1 MTPSIY
7 SLFVL
12 GAFLTCVFTPVV
24 RHLALKRGFVD
35 CPQRARKVHQHP
47 IPRLGGAAVLGSY
60 LVILLIGGLTVPSL
74 QATLWGENPVAGVI
88 VLGALVIFGIG
99 VLDDLSRLSPRVKLL
114 GEFLTV
120 GAVVWFA
127 DLSFSTVEVIGIGSI
142 SFPNWFGFG
151 LACLWIAGMANAV
164 NLIDGLDG
172 LASGITLL
180 GLIAIS
186 VVGFLLPIPDV
197 TWLST
202 LLIGCLLGFLVYNSR
217 PASIFL
223 GDCGSLTLGYLAGCL
238 CLLASASPAENGV
251 VAEGKIN
258 GIFPLLAFALPITDC
273 IFAIV
278 RRILRGRSP
287 FSPDMEHFHHRLMA
301 KGLSHGKAVLAMW
314 AAAFTCSF
322 VSVAAA
328 LGKGDQLTALFVFFG
343 FGGFILLRYL
353 GYFRFEFFG
362 QGFSSLLENRKSA
375 RTAEQAVKNAE
386 EMLSQMNSI
395 EEIPEA
401 FGKAAEGMQFQEV
414 SLVFFE
420 EGHGRLGIKGE
431 ANTSTTRKSINW
443 KDPKQSGFY
452 SRDKEFVTDFGING
466 RNFAYGSI
474 RYTYMDGRIGLDVQE
489 EILLERIHD
498 ALASMAARV
507 SKNIEGITSVEEIT
521 SD

>member
-12 GAFLTCVFTPVV
+12 GAFLACIFTPII
-24 RHLALKRGFVD
+24 RHLALRGGFVD
-35 CPQRARKVHQHP
+35 CPQRARKVHQHA

-60 LVILLIGGLTVPSL
+60 LLVLLIGGFTVPFL
-74 QATLWGENPVAGVI
+74 EVALWGENPVAGI
-88 VLGALVIFGIG
+88 IILGSLVIFGIG

-120 GAVVWFA
+120 GVVVWFA
-127 DLSFSTVEVIGIGSI
+127 DLSFSTMEVIGIGSI
-142 SFPNWFGFG
+142 SFPYWVGFG
-151 LACLWIAGMANAV
+151 LACLWITGLANAV

-180 GLIAIS
+180 GLLAVS
-186 VVGFLLPIPDV
+186 VVGFLLPIPHI

-238 CLLASASPAENGV
+238 CLMGSVS
-251 VAEGKIN
+251 AEGTIN
-258 GIFPLLAFALPITDC
+258 AIFPFLAFALPVMDC
-273 IFAIV
+273 TFSIV
-278 RRILRGRSP
+278 RRLLRRRSP

-322 VSVAAA
+322 VAVAAA

-343 FGGFILLRYL
+343 LGGFILLRYI

-362 QGFSSLLENRKSA
+362 EGLSTLIEDRKSTKSVEIA
-375 RTAEQAVKNAE
+375 IKEAE
-386 EMLSQMNSI
+386 EIVSQAKSLEQL
-395 EEIPEA
+395 EECLNKV
-401 FGKAAEGMQFQEV
+401 GEGMEFQRANISFYMVE
-414 SLVFFE
+414 
-420 EGHGRLGIKGE
+420 GRLGTELKFENPTVGKVVSWR
-431 ANTSTTRKSINW
+431 N
-443 KDPKQSGFY
+443 PKHSGFFN
-452 SRDKEFVTDFGING
+452 REKEFTIEFPISG
-466 RNFAYGSI
+466 RNFAYGKAE
-474 RYTYMDGRIGLDVQE
+474 YVFWDGRSSLSVQDE
-489 EILLERIHD
+489 VLLERVHD
-498 ALASMAARV
+498 SISNLAGKLRKEM
-507 SKNIEGITSVEEIT
+507 NTI
-521 SD
+521 

>member
-1 MTPSIY
+1 
-7 SLFVL
+7 VL
-12 GAFLTCVFTPVV
+12 GAFLTCLFTPVI
-24 RHLALKRGFVD
+24 RHLALRGGFVD
-35 CPQRARKVHQHP
+35 CPQRARKVHQHA

-60 LVILLIGGLTVPSL
+60 LLILLIGGFTVPSL
-74 QATLWGENPVAGVI
+74 EATLWGQNPVAGI
-88 VLGALVIFGIG
+88 IILGSLVIFGIG

-120 GAVVWFA
+120 GVVVWFA
-127 DLSFSTVEVIGIGSI
+127 DLSFSTVEII
-142 SFPNWFGFG
+142 GFG
-151 LACLWIAGMANAV
+151 SLVFPEWVGFALACLWITGMANAV

-172 LASGITLL
+172 LASGITLF
-180 GLIAIS
+180 GLISVS
-186 VVGFLLPIPDV
+186 VVGFLLQIPHI

-238 CLLASASPAENGV
+238 CLMGSVSLDENGV
-251 VAEGKIN
+251 VSAGTIN

-273 IFAIV
+273 VFAIV

-322 VSVAAA
+322 VAVAAA
-328 LGKGDQLTALFVFFG
+328 LGKGSQLTALFVFFG

-362 QGFSSLLENRKSA
+362 QGFSSLLEDRKSA

-395 EEIPEA
+395 EGISEA
-401 FGKAAEGMQFQEV
+401 LGKAAEGMQFQEV
-414 SLVFFE
+414 SLAFFE

-431 ANTSTTRKSINW
+431 ATNSTPRKSIIW
-443 KDPKQSGFY
+443 KDPEQSGFY
-452 SRDKEFVTDFGING
+452 SRDKEFVTEFGING

-474 RYTYMDGRIGLDVQE
+474 RYIYMDGRSSLDVQE

-498 ALASMAARV
+498 ALASLAARV
-507 SKNIEGITSVEEIT
+507 RKKSEEVT

>member
-1 MTPSIY
+1 
-7 SLFVL
+7 
-12 GAFLTCVFTPVV
+12 
-24 RHLALKRGFVD
+24 
-35 CPQRARKVHQHP
+35 
-47 IPRLGGAAVLGSY
+47 LGGAAVLGSY
-60 LVILLIGGLTVPSL
+60 LAILLIGGLTVPSL
-74 QATLWGENPVAGVI
+74 EATLWGENPVAGVI

-127 DLSFSTVEVIGIGSI
+127 DLSFSTVEVIAIGSI

-172 LASGITLL
+172 LAAGITLL

-186 VVGFLLPIPDV
+186 VVGLLLQIPNV

-238 CLLASASPAENGV
+238 CLLASASPTENGV
-251 VAEGKIN
+251 VSEGTIN
-258 GIFPLLAFALPITDC
+258 GIFPFLAFALPITDC

-314 AAAFTCSF
+314 TAAFTCSF
-322 VSVAAA
+322 VAVAAA

-362 QGFSSLLENRKSA
+362 QGFSTLLENRKST
-375 RTAEQAVKNAE
+375 RSAEQAVKEAE
-386 EMLSQMNSI
+386 AMLGQLEDVRAVPDI
-395 EEIPEA
+395 FA
-401 FGKAAEGMQFQEV
+401 KVAEGMQFHEV
-414 SLVFFE
+414 SLDIFE
-420 EGHGRLGIKGE
+420 EEGRLGTKGE
-431 ANTSTTRKSINW
+431 PDSSTLTKRLYW
-443 KDPKQSGFY
+443 KDPEQSGYF
-452 SRDKEFVTDFGING
+452 SRDKEFVVEFGING
-466 RNFAYGSI
+466 RNYAYGTVKY
-474 RYTYMDGRIGLDVQE
+474 RFMDGRSSLKVQE
-489 EILLERIHD
+489 EVLLERIHD
-498 ALASMAARV
+498 AFASMATRIRK
-507 SKNIEGITSVEEIT
+507 SKSTES
-521 SD
+521 

>member
-1 MTPSIY
+1 M
-7 SLFVL
+7 
-12 GAFLTCVFTPVV
+12 
-24 RHLALKRGFVD
+24 
-35 CPQRARKVHQHP
+35 
-47 IPRLGGAAVLGSY
+47 
-60 LVILLIGGLTVPSL
+60 
-74 QATLWGENPVAGVI
+74 I

-127 DLSFSTVEVIGIGSI
+127 DLSFSTVEVIAIGSI
-142 SFPNWFGFG
+142 SFPQWFGFG

-186 VVGFLLPIPDV
+186 VVGFLLQIPDV

-238 CLLASASPAENGV
+238 CLLASSSPAENGV
-251 VAEGKIN
+251 VSEGTIN
-258 GIFPLLAFALPITDC
+258 GIFPFLAFALPITDC

-287 FSPDMEHFHHRLMA
+287 FSPDMEHFHHRLMD

-322 VSVAAA
+322 VAVAAA

-362 QGFSSLLENRKSA
+362 QGFSTLLENRKST
-375 RTAEQAVKNAE
+375 RSAEQAVKDAE
-386 EMLSQMNSI
+386 EMINQMDSL
-395 EEIPEA
+395 ERVSEA
-401 FGKAAEGMQFQEV
+401 LGKAAEGMQFQEV
-414 SLVFFE
+414 SLSFFQE
-420 EGHGRLGIKGE
+420 NGQLGVEGE
-431 ANTSTTRKSINW
+431 STAATDRKSFQW
-443 KDPKQSGFY
+443 KDSEQRGFY
-452 SRDKEFVTDFGING
+452 PRDKEFVAEFGING
-466 RNFAYGSI
+466 RNYFYGSI
-474 RYTYMDGRIGLDVQE
+474 EYKFVDGRSKMDVQE

-498 ALASMAARV
+498 ALSSLAARIR
-507 SKNIEGITSVEEIT
+507 KNEKVF
-521 SD
+521 